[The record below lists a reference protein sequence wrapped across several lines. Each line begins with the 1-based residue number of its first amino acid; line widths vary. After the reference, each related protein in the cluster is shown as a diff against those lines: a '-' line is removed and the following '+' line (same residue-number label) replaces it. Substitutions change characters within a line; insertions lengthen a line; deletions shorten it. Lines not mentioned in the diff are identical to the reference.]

1 MSASLSYAYPKRRRA
16 TKAEMA
22 ARRSALINIVAE
34 QQPMSVRQVFYQAT
48 VRNLVPKTENGYQM
62 VAKELGDLR
71 RARLIPFSWIA
82 DMTRWQRRPRA
93 YSSIANA
100 LAETA
105 KFYRRRLWDD
115 ADAYVEIWIEKDA
128 LTGVIYPVTSE
139 YDVPLMSAKGY
150 PSLSFLH
157 SAAELMAAEERPRP
171 CFVYQF
177 GDHDPSGV
185 DAARAIETSLREMAP
200 RAEIYF
206 ERVAVTPAQ
215 IGAWELSSRPTKTS
229 DPRTKKWTGGDSVE
243 LDAIPPE
250 TLRSLVRVCIER
262 HIDRDK
268 LEILLVAEKS
278 ERQQLAMFAAGAPS

>member
-1 MSASLSYAYPKRRRA
+1 MSALSYSFDKRRCRA
-16 TKAEMA
+16 TKAEMEE
-22 ARRSALINIVAE
+22 RRNALISIVSE

-48 VRNLVPKTENGYQM
+48 VRSLIPKTENGYQQ
-62 VAKELGDLR
+62 VARELSALR
-71 RARLIPFSWIA
+71 RAKRIPFSWIA

-93 YSSIANA
+93 YSSIAHA

-105 KFYRRRLWDD
+105 RFYRRRLWDD
-115 ADAYVEIWIEKDA
+115 ADAYVEIWVEKDA

-157 SAAELMAAEERPRP
+157 SAAEAMAAEERP

-185 DAARAIETSLREMAP
+185 DAARAIEQSLREMAP
-200 RAEIYF
+200 QAEIHF
-206 ERVAVTPAQ
+206 ERVAVTRVQ
-215 IGAWELSSRPTKTS
+215 IETWRLPSRPTKSS

-243 LDAIPPE
+243 LDAIHPRI
-250 TLRSLVRVCIER
+250 LRDLVQMCIER
-262 HIDRDK
+262 HVDRRQMAA
-268 LEILLVAEKS
+268 LLVAEES
-278 ERQQLAMFAAGAPS
+278 ERQQLAMFAHEAS